1 MIAVTGTVRD
11 SFTGEEVV
19 GESPGSAVTVQI
31 CNVVMARPG
40 PGLGNLSTPQLRPP
54 PDTALITSFV
64 QQISSHE
71 KASLLSSACPT
82 YCDVGLEN
90 GFIGQC

>member
-19 GESPGSAVTVQI
+19 EESPGSAVLM

-54 PDTALITSFV
+54 PDAALITSFV
-64 QQISSHE
+64 QQISHE

-82 YCDVGLEN
+82 YCDVGLKN